1 MEKFYCKKIK
11 SLTPD
16 FKKIIEGIFWVTSGK
31 KESDFSSKESRDDFV
46 NAYLNF
52 YLDKGEVFISTLDGE
67 IVGYILLHHNTS
79 QLLTNPIIKNN
90 YQAFNEELKSYPVS
104 LHINISPNVQ
114 GKGVGSRLL
123 KHALNFRSS
132 LNKVHLITHHK
143 ARNVEFYSRLGFQK
157 LKVDQNGLLFLGI
170 DD

>member
-52 YLDKGEVFISTLDGE
+52 YLDKG
-67 IVGYILLHHNTS
+67 
-79 QLLTNPIIKNN
+79 
-90 YQAFNEELKSYPVS
+90 
-104 LHINISPNVQ
+104 
-114 GKGVGSRLL
+114 
-123 KHALNFRSS
+123 
-132 LNKVHLITHHK
+132 
-143 ARNVEFYSRLGFQK
+143 
-157 LKVDQNGLLFLGI
+157 
-170 DD
+170 